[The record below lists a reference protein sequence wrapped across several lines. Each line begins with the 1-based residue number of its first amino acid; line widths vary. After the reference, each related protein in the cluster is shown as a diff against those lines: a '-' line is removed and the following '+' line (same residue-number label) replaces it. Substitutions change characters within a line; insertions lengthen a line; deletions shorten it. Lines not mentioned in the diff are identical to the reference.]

1 MASQPLTFLF
11 LLLVTTS
18 VLESSASFEPN
29 IRLPT
34 TATSVPRSNIDDD
47 LYCAS
52 WQLAVE
58 TNNAGSWAAIPS
70 RCVPFVRAYMTGQR
84 YASDC
89 EVVANYSLAYASTV
103 QIASDG
109 KDAWVFDVD
118 ETLLTNLPYYRD
130 HGFGINGI
138 EITGSGIY
146 GIEKKH
152 TPRFVLAWKKES
164 EYTMILVT
172 SFECAYGLCKV
183 QCRESKDSPEHLTL
197 HCAKTRARSEIFNE
211 SCWDEWVAEAK
222 APAIPSSLK
231 LYNGLKQMGF
241 KIFVLTG
248 RSEHQRNDTRKN
260 LELAGY
266 TGWEGLILRGASDGG
281 TPATIFKSERR
292 SVLVNEG
299 YRIHG
304 NSGDQWSDL
313 LGFAVAKR
321 SFKLPN
327 PMYYIA

>member
-1 MASQPLTFLF
+1 
-11 LLLVTTS
+11 
-18 VLESSASFEPN
+18 
-29 IRLPT
+29 
-34 TATSVPRSNIDDD
+34 
-47 LYCAS
+47 
-52 WQLAVE
+52 
-58 TNNAGSWAAIPS
+58 
-70 RCVPFVRAYMTGQR
+70 MTGQR

-103 QIASDG
+103 KIDSDG

-130 HGFGINGI
+130 HGFG
-138 EITGSGIY
+138 
-146 GIEKKH
+146 
-152 TPRFVLAWKKES
+152 
-164 EYTMILVT
+164 
-172 SFECAYGLCKV
+172 
-183 QCRESKDSPEHLTL
+183 
-197 HCAKTRARSEIFNE
+197 SEIFNE

-231 LYNGLKQMGF
+231 LYNGLKQMRF